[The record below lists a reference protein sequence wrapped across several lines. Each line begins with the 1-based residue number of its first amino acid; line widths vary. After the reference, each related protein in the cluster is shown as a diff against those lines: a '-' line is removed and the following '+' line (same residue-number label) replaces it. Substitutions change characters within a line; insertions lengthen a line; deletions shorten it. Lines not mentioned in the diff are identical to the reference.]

1 MLTWEDDSD
10 TDPQIDD
17 EHHKLYR
24 MMSRLEPVILD
35 GHRHETIERA
45 IRRLRQRMEQH
56 FEMEEELADGADAGS
71 VAILHN
77 DHHAIIEILARL
89 GNLPADDGEA
99 RRRVFAEF
107 LQALATHDAAVDTPL
122 FRMAMH

>member
-24 MMSRLEPVILD
+24 MMGRLEPVILD
-35 GHRHETIERA
+35 GHHHDTIERA
-45 IRRLRQRMEQH
+45 IRRLRQRMVQH
-56 FEMEEELADGADAGS
+56 FEMEEELVDTADAGS
-71 VAILHN
+71 IALLHD
-77 DHHAIIEILARL
+77 DHHAILEILERL
-89 GNLPADDGEA
+89 GNLAADDGTG

-107 LQALATHDAAVDTPL
+107 LQALATHDTAVDTPL

>member
-1 MLTWEDDSD
+1 MLTWDDEPD
-10 TDPQIDD
+10 TDPQIDE

-35 GHRHETIERA
+35 GHRHETVERA
-45 IRRLRQRMEQH
+45 IRQLRQRMVQH
-56 FEMEEELADGADAGS
+56 FEMEEELADTGDAGS
-71 VAILHN
+71 VAILHD
-77 DHHAIIEILARL
+77 DHRAILDILARL
-89 GNLPADDGEA
+89 GALPADDSDA

-107 LQALATHDAAVDTPL
+107 LQALATHDTAVDTPL